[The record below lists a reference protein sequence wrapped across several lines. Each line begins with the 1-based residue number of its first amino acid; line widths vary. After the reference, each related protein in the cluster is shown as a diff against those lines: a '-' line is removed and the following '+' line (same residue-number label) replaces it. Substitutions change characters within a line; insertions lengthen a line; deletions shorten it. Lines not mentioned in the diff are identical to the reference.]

1 MLKAIKELGKYI
13 KENKN
18 LDDVQVLT
26 ESSKLTN
33 TKKMI
38 CVVFKK
44 ENDSL
49 VFDGVHIEDFDYEKA
64 RKVLYRTF
72 GHAQYDATL
81 CAKDLMRNNR

>member
-1 MLKAIKELGKYI
+1 MKQFKYDVRWFNHMLMAVKELGQYVR
-13 KENKN
+13 ENKN

-26 ESSKLTN
+26 ELSKLAN

-49 VFDGVHIEDFDYEKA
+49 VFDGVH
-64 RKVLYRTF
+64 
-72 GHAQYDATL
+72 
-81 CAKDLMRNNR
+81 